1 MRRTMNNHETMR
13 CIATDSLR
21 ACYVEG
27 KVVASPTHFSD
38 FWARDTFWAVPGMLA
53 AGDHVEV
60 RNCLS
65 FFLSY
70 QRKDGKL
77 PRKISTD
84 LNGIKYLFGKKF
96 MRKEPRPIYQGLVWP
111 FNAIDGELLFVIAVE
126 AYVRETGDANFV
138 EKHYHDIRKALV
150 WYTKRRKNNLI
161 YEHLLGNW
169 MDTVIKFGPVLY
181 TNALYARAL
190 GAMAEIAHAVG
201 RDEDI
206 ALFKAHHNNT
216 AKEIRKR
223 FWNGSF
229 FVDETRVPKAKIF
242 DVVGNVQCLLYGIAD
257 DTMSTSVLAELKKH
271 IKEHGVFLPA
281 VPTGHRPWKINPVAR
296 LMGIGDYHTGASWL
310 WIDLL
315 VVRAFLERDEKEIA
329 DQMIKG
335 IAEAI
340 MRDGEVGETYFQD
353 STPYK
358 KRFWESASPFAWSS
372 GILLEI
378 LDLSDADRVTE

>member
-1 MRRTMNNHETMR
+1 MHDHDKLTK
-13 CIATDSLR
+13 IAKESLR
-21 ACYVEG
+21 ACYVDG

-53 AGDHVEV
+53 AADHVEV

-96 MRKEPRPIYQGLVWP
+96 MRKEPRPIYHGLIWP

-126 AYVRETGDANFV
+126 AYVRETGDVHFV
-138 EKHYHDIRKALV
+138 EKHYHDIRRTLT
-150 WYTKRRKNNLI
+150 WYTSRRKHDLI

-190 GAMAEIAHAVG
+190 DAMAQIAQTVG
-201 RDEDI
+201 QDEDI
-206 ALFKAHHNNT
+206 PVFTVHHKNT
-216 AKEIRKR
+216 VRELRKR
-223 FWNGSF
+223 FWNGSYF
-229 FVDETRVPKAKIF
+229 ADEARVPDAKVF
-242 DVVGNVQCLLYGIAD
+242 DVVGNAMCILYDIAD
-257 DTMSTSVLAELKKH
+257 VDASKSVLMELQGH
-271 IKEHGVFLPA
+271 IEENSIFVPA
-281 VPTGHRPWKINPVAR
+281 VPTGHRPWKINPIAR

-315 VVRAFLERDEKEIA
+315 VVHAFMKNDEEKKAQEMLHSIA
-329 DQMIKG
+329 LVI
-335 IAEAI
+335 I
-340 MRDGEVGETYFQD
+340 RDGEVGETYFQD
-353 STPYK
+353 GTPYK
-358 KRFWESASPFAWSS
+358 KRFWKSASPFAWSS
-372 GILLEI
+372 GILLEV
-378 LDLSDADRVTE
+378 LQLLSSRSSQDK